1 MLLREGYYP
10 NGFEYKI
17 FIENKS
23 FVLRE
28 EKKKTEKRFRH
39 LKNCQ
44 KYIDNKIY
52 EMARNG

>member
-17 FIENKS
+17 FIENKA

-28 EKKKTEKRFRH
+28 EKNKKETKFRR
-39 LKNCQ
+39 LSSCQ
-44 KYIDNKIY
+44 KYIDNKIFKMTKNY
-52 EMARNG
+52 